1 MISHNLLQT
10 LQKPFPKPIISNEW
24 FNSSDTM
31 TFKSIKILE

>member
-24 FNSSDTM
+24 YSSDTM
-31 TFKSIKILE
+31 AFKPIKILE